1 MTIYKTD
8 QIRNVVLLSH
18 GGAGK
23 TSLGEAML
31 YDAGAINRLG
41 RVDDGNTVSDYDP
54 EEIRRKISVQLSLLP
69 YEWNGVKVNLID
81 APGYADFVGDMLS
94 AIQAA
99 DAAVVLVDAVS
110 GVEVGTELVWGYAD
124 KRQLPR
130 LVFINKMDRE
140 NADFEQALASLRENF
155 DTTSFVPL
163 QLPIGKQTD
172 FRGVVDLVAMKAYLG
187 EKGEEAPIPA
197 ELRDQAEEMRV
208 QLVEAAAETDDALI
222 EKYLEGEELSPQEII
237 QGLQLSVRQGAIVPV
252 LCGSALRNI
261 GVQALIQAIVDFVP
275 SPAAAGTVT
284 AINPVT
290 NAEEVLTPDA
300 AGPLAVLVFKT
311 MADPYVGRLSY
322 FRVYSGTLPSDS
334 RVYNITRGK
343 EERIGQLYMM
353 RGREQTPVA
362 QVVAGDIGAVTKL
375 AETRTGDTLADKGRP
390 LVLPTASYPYPL
402 YEVAVSPKTQADSA
416 KLGSALTRLC
426 EEDPTLRWRQE
437 SSTRQVI
444 LAGMGDT
451 HVNIAVRRLQEKFG
465 VGVETSIPKVPYRE
479 TVTRSA
485 SGQYRH
491 KKQTGGRGQFAEV
504 HMEVKP
510 LPRGAGFEYD
520 TSRVFGGAIS
530 SSFFPSIEKGIKS
543 VMERG
548 VLAGYPIVDVR
559 CEVYDG
565 KEHPVDSQDI
575 AFQIAG
581 REAFKKVFLEAGPVL
596 LEPIMNMTIIV
607 PEEYMGDVLGDLN
620 TRRARVLGMEQRK
633 GKSVVTAQ
641 APLAEIQRYGTDLRS
656 MTQGRGVYEI
666 EFSHYEIVPP
676 HVAEGVI
683 AAAKREAESS

>member
-23 TSLGEAML
+23 TSLCEAML
-31 YDAGAINRLG
+31 YNSGAIKRMG

-54 EEIRRKISVQLSLLP
+54 EEIRRKISLQLSLVP
-69 YEWNGVKVNLID
+69 YEWNETKVNVID
-81 APGYADFVGDMLS
+81 VPGYTDFVGEMLS
-94 AIQAA
+94 GIQVANAA
-99 DAAVVLVDAVS
+99 LVLVDAVA

-124 KRQLPR
+124 RRQLPR

-140 NADFEQALASLRENF
+140 NADFEQALASLREQF
-155 DTTSFVPL
+155 DANFVPL
-163 QLPIGKQTD
+163 QLPIGKQMD
-172 FRGVVDLVAMKAYLG
+172 FRGVVDLVTMKAYLG
-187 EKGEEAPIPA
+187 EEGKKADIPA
-197 ELRDQAEEMRV
+197 ELRDRAEEARV

-222 EKYLEGEELSPQEII
+222 EKYLEGGELSPQEII
-237 QGLQLSVRQGAIVPV
+237 GGLQQSVREGMMIPV
-252 LCGSALRNI
+252 LCGSALKNI
-261 GVQALIQAIVDFVP
+261 GVQLLMQALVDFVP
-275 SPAAAGTVT
+275 SPKATGMVT
-284 AINPVT
+284 ATNPAT
-290 NAEEVLTPDA
+290 GKEETLGADA
-300 AGPLAVLVFKT
+300 AGPLAALVFKT
-311 MADPYVGRLSY
+311 LADPYVGRLNF
-322 FRVYSGTLPSDS
+322 FRVYSGTLASDS
-334 RVYNITRGK
+334 RVYNVSRGK

-375 AETRTGDTLADKGRP
+375 AETRTGDTLADKGHP
-390 LVLPTASYPYPL
+390 LVLSTISYPYPL

-437 SSTRQVI
+437 PSTRQVI
-444 LAGMGDT
+444 LAGMGET
-451 HVNIAVRRLQEKFG
+451 HVSIGVRRLEEKFG
-465 VGVETSIPKVPYRE
+465 VKVTTSIPKVPYRE

-485 SGQYRH
+485 SGHYRH
-491 KKQTGGRGQFAEV
+491 KKQTGGAGQFAEV
-504 HMEVKP
+504 HMEIKP

-543 VMERG
+543 VLERG
-548 VLAGYPIVDVR
+548 VLAGYPIQDVR

-565 KEHPVDSQDI
+565 KEHPVDSKDI

-581 REAFKKVFLEAGPVL
+581 REVFKKVFMEAGPVL
-596 LEPIMNMTIIV
+596 LEPIMKMTITV
-607 PEEYMGDVLGDLN
+607 PEEFMGDVLGDLN

-666 EFSHYEIVPP
+666 EFSHYEIVPS
-676 HVAEGVI
+676 HIAEEII
-683 AAAKREAESS
+683 AAAKREKESG